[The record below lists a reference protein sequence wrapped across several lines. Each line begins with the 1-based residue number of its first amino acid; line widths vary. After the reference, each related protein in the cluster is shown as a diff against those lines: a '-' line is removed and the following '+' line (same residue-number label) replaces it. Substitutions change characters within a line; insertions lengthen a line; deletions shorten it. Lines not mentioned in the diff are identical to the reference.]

1 MTDDVEL
8 VMMNSALGPINAT
21 SESGKS
27 LRGICAVSCGED
39 ETCCGDYCFPGINVC
54 CPIRNYACKPGY
66 TCCGF
71 FCCKSALAYCCSP
84 NNCCAYETPHN
95 SPTTFFPTQPP
106 YQPHPY
112 PTYGPVS
119 YDSGSRPSYYSS
131 YTPPSQPSLS
141 LGEIIGITFGSIIC
155 LLIVGLMIGLIII
168 AFVTYKRR
176 RLEYDTA
183 AIALTVLQYQQRE
196 VTKVAPTREFIQ
208 EMPVMNTSTVPTRPK
223 PLPRAYAPVTAS
235 AVVVSSAP
243 DTTSNRESGV
253 YKLINI
259 CEIK

>member
-1 MTDDVEL
+1 MLASQDIL
-8 VMMNSALGPINAT
+8 V
-21 SESGKS
+21 
-27 LRGICAVSCGED
+27 AVSFVANRRWLIAVVQ
-39 ETCCGDYCFPGINVC
+39 TIAVHM
-54 CPIRNYACKPGY
+54 K
-66 TCCGF
+66 
-71 FCCKSALAYCCSP
+71 
-84 NNCCAYETPHN
+84 HQ
-95 SPTTFFPTQPP
+95 TTRQLSSLLSHLTSRI
-106 YQPHPY
+106 HPSY

-155 LLIVGLMIGLIII
+155 LLIVGLLIGLIII

-196 VTKVAPTREFIQ
+196 VTKVAPTREFVQ
-208 EMPVMNTSTVPTRPK
+208 EMPVMNTTTVLPTRPK

-259 CEIK
+259 CETK